1 MPFSVELFF
10 DPKSSLAV
18 TQCAHGLEKAK
29 VPTLFSTLGAVPHV
43 SLAVFEQYNPDRL
56 HALLKKLAS
65 SFPPTAF
72 QLGSAGIFPG
82 KEGVLFLAPVVS
94 NFLLE
99 IHSGLHRAIP
109 KVVEGSWVYYL
120 PGQWV
125 PHCTLSIQLKDS
137 QLARGLQLLRRRGFS
152 IRGRYHRLALVETQ
166 PGRIKHIRLIY
177 SIPLT
182 GKKTNL

>member
-18 TQCAHGLEKAK
+18 RQCAEALEKVK
-29 VPTLFSTLGAVPHV
+29 VPSIFSTLGAAPHV

-65 SFPPTAF
+65 SFPSTNF
-72 QLGSAGIFPG
+72 QLASLGTFPG
-82 KEGVLFLAPVVS
+82 REGVFFLAPIVTS
-94 NFLLE
+94 SILE
-99 IHSGLHRAIP
+99 VHSKLHRAIP
-109 KVVEGSWVYYL
+109 GVVEGSWVYYL

-125 PHCTLSIQLKDS
+125 PHCTLSIQLTAS
-137 QLARGLQLLRRRGFS
+137 QLAHGFELLRRRGFS

-166 PGRIKHIRLIY
+166 PGRIKPVRQIY
-177 SIPLT
+177 SMPLS
-182 GKKTNL
+182 GKKENP